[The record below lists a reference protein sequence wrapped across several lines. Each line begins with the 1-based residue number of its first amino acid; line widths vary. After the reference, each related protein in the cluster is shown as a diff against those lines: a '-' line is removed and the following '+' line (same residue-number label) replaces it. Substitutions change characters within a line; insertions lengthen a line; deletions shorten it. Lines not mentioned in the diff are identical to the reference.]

1 MDEAFKQSAKLVHQG
16 PSIFRDDVTKNKIS
30 RHLMDINDTITEEDI
45 RNINIHMPAEY
56 SVELSSFRK
65 SR

>member
-1 MDEAFKQSAKLVHQG
+1 METQFKRSAELVNHNLN
-16 PSIFRDDVTKNKIS
+16 IFKDDVTRNKIS

-45 RNINIHMPAEY
+45 RNIKVNIPSEY
-56 SVELSSFRK
+56 SVEFKPTKK